1 MTTDS
6 EIYKHGFN
14 GLLKMQK
21 EMWRIDYQSE
31 VGTIIPQLSTFKF
44 YTFSF
49 IHEYSPRF
57 PFQTS
62 PEIIL
67 GSSDEGGSFTHR
79 WTNFEMHTFQR
90 ISKTRA
96 TIIAIIDSSNSYQWM
111 VQLACVH
118 IFSQLRLE

>member
-14 GLLKMQK
+14 GLLKIQK

-31 VGTIIPQLSTFKF
+31 AGTIIPRFSTFQF
-44 YTFSF
+44 YGFSF
-49 IHEYSPRF
+49 IHEYNSRF

-67 GSSDEGGSFTHR
+67 GSSDEGGSCITCR
-79 WTNFEMHTFQR
+79 
-90 ISKTRA
+90 
-96 TIIAIIDSSNSYQWM
+96 
-111 VQLACVH
+111 
-118 IFSQLRLE
+118 